1 MVRESFF
8 STFQFGNTNFDVQKF
23 LESNGV
29 KNPLSFITK
38 TGPSQLKHAGPEED
52 SLSLGLASSC
62 KLAQLYPGLSKRV
75 ETLIS
80 VTESP
85 AVLFPGNSSTL
96 ASCLKLAESTQL
108 LDINAGCTGFVD
120 AVSLSFKIKTPT
132 LIVCSETYS
141 KHDKNQNRATR
152 CLFSDASA
160 ATFFDPSKFELVY
173 EDFIFKKNTS
183 SAICVDKFENLVMDG
198 TTVFQFL
205 NTHVVPLIEKA
216 FKKHPDITKLFC
228 HQGSALVVS
237 RIISLFSRP
246 ELNIASNITNRG
258 NSVSSTIPILIEDTH
273 EDSPV
278 TSDDL
283 ILLVGFGV
291 GLQAHLLVFRPL

>member
-8 STFQFGNTNFDVQKF
+8 STFQFGNTNFDVKKF
-23 LESNGV
+23 LESKGV
-29 KNPLSFITK
+29 NKPLSFIAK

-62 KLAQLYPGLSKRV
+62 KLAQCYPGLSERV

-173 EDFIFKKNTS
+173 EDFIFKKVEIFIMKN
-183 SAICVDKFENLVMDG
+183 
-198 TTVFQFL
+198 
-205 NTHVVPLIEKA
+205 
-216 FKKHPDITKLFC
+216 
-228 HQGSALVVS
+228 
-237 RIISLFSRP
+237 
-246 ELNIASNITNRG
+246 
-258 NSVSSTIPILIEDTH
+258 
-273 EDSPV
+273 
-278 TSDDL
+278 
-283 ILLVGFGV
+283 
-291 GLQAHLLVFRPL
+291 

>member
-1 MVRESFF
+1 VVGESFF
-8 STFQFGNTNFDVQKF
+8 STFQFGRINFDVQKF
-23 LESNGV
+23 LESKGV
-29 KNPLSFITK
+29 ERPLSFIEK
-38 TGPSQLKHAGPEED
+38 TGPSQLNHAGPEED
-52 SLSLGLASSC
+52 TLSLGLASSY
-62 KLAQLYPGLSKRV
+62 KLAQFYPELSERV
-75 ETLIS
+75 DTLIS

-85 AVLFPGNSSTL
+85 ALLFPGNSSTL
-96 ASCLKLAESTQL
+96 ASCLRLAESTRL
-108 LDINAGCTGFVD
+108 LDLNAGCTGFVD

-173 EDFIFKKNTS
+173 EDFVFKKNTS
-183 SAICVDKFENLVMDG
+183 SAICVDKFESLVMDG

-205 NTHVVPLIEKA
+205 NTHVVLLIEKA
-216 FKKHPDITKLFC
+216 LKKHPDITKLFC

-237 RIISLFSRP
+237 RITSLFSRP
-246 ELNIASNITNRG
+246 GLNIASNITKRG
-258 NSVSSTIPILIEDTH
+258 NSVSSTLPILVEDTH
-273 EDSPV
+273 EESPV

-291 GLQAHLLVFRPL
+291 GLQAHLVVFRPL

>member
-8 STFQFGNTNFDVQKF
+8 SAYQFGRINFDVQKF
-23 LESNGV
+23 LVSKSVES
-29 KNPLSFITK
+29 PLSFIKK

-52 SLSLGLASSC
+52 TLSLGLASTY
-62 KLAQLYPGLSKRV
+62 KLSQLYPELSKRV

-85 AVLFPGNSSTL
+85 AMLFPGNSSNL
-96 ASCLKLAESTQL
+96 ASCLKLAESTLL
-108 LDINAGCTGFVD
+108 LDLNAGCTGFVD
-120 AVSLSFKIKTPT
+120 AVSLSFKVKTPT

-173 EDFIFKKNTS
+173 EDFLFKKDTS
-183 SAICVDKFENLVMDG
+183 SALCVDKLKTLVMDG

-216 FKKHPDITKLFC
+216 LKKHPDITKLFC

-237 RIISLFSRP
+237 RITSLFSRP
-246 ELNIASNITNRG
+246 GLNIASNITNRG
-258 NSVSSTIPILIEDTH
+258 NSVSSTLPILVEDSQ
-273 EDSPV
+273 EESPV

-291 GLQAHLLVFRPL
+291 GLQAHLVVFRPL

>member
-1 MVRESFF
+1 MIRESFF
-8 STFQFGNTNFDVQKF
+8 SAFQFGRINFDVQKF
-23 LESNGV
+23 LESKGV
-29 KNPLSFITK
+29 ERPISFIEK
-38 TGPSQLKHAGPEED
+38 TGPSHLKHAGPEED
-52 SLSLGLASSC
+52 TLSLGLASSY
-62 KLAQLYPGLSKRV
+62 KLAQFYPELSKRV
-75 ETLIS
+75 DTLIS

-85 AVLFPGNSSTL
+85 ALLFPGNSSTL
-96 ASCLKLAESTQL
+96 ASCLRLAESTLL
-108 LDINAGCTGFVD
+108 LDLNAGCTGFVD

-173 EDFIFKKNTS
+173 EDFVFKKNTS
-183 SAICVDKFENLVMDG
+183 SAICLDKFETLVMDG

-205 NTHVVPLIEKA
+205 NTHVVLLIEKA
-216 FKKHPDITKLFC
+216 LKKHPDITKLFC

-237 RIISLFSRP
+237 RITSLFSRP
-246 ELNIASNITNRG
+246 GLNIASNITNRG
-258 NSVSSTIPILIEDTH
+258 NSVSSTLPILVEDTH
-273 EDSPV
+273 EESPV
-278 TSDDL
+278 TTDDL

-291 GLQAHLLVFRPL
+291 GLQAHIVVFRPL